1 MNSRQRYRMTY
12 PGWFVEAA
20 GDLLSRRM
28 LEDITYGVVCLLFLI
43 TLPVSLPIITVI
55 RMLVT
60 KRKLRKEYGHDVL
73 MRDD

>member
-1 MNSRQRYRMTY
+1 MKY

-20 GDLLSRRM
+20 KDLLSRRM
-28 LEDITYGVVCLLFLI
+28 LEDIAYGVVCLLFLI
-43 TLPVSLPIITVI
+43 TLPVSLPIITAI

-60 KRKLRKEYGHDVL
+60 KRKLRKEYGRDEL